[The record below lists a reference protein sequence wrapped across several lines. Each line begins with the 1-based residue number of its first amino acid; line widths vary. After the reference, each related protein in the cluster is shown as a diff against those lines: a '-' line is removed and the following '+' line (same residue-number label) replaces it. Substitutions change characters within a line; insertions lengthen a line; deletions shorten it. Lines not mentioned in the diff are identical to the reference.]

1 MTSSRLPEP
10 WDWKRSNL
18 ETTLTVPAESAAG
31 APAVLSGQ
39 LVTVRVPA
47 TSANLGPGYDSLGL
61 ALSLYDTLTVET
73 LAGGHLEFELSGEG
87 AQSLP
92 RDATHLVIRAITEA
106 LHRLGFRHDGLRIT
120 ADNVNPHGRGLGS
133 SASAVVAAVTAANAL
148 VPAGARRGKDWILQ
162 LTSEMEGHPDN
173 VAPAIFGGLALSWQD
188 SDRYSSTCA
197 TVVDTVVPVVAVPDY
212 ELSTDAARALLPASV
227 GHHAAAMN
235 SGRAALL
242 IHALTN
248 DPGLL
253 LPGTADYLH
262 QSYRA
267 QAMRP
272 SAELIAALRRAGH
285 AAVVSG
291 AGPTVLVLANGAAE
305 ADVVVGRI
313 EAHTAAN
320 TPDVGWRVMKLAV
333 DVEGAKVEE
342 HRR

>member
-1 MTSSRLPEP
+1 
-10 WDWKRSNL
+10 
-18 ETTLTVPAESAAG
+18 
-31 APAVLSGQ
+31 
-39 LVTVRVPA
+39 VTVRVPA

-61 ALSLYDTLTVET
+61 ALSLHDTLTVET
-73 LAGGHLEFELSGEG
+73 LGSGELEFELSGEG
-87 AQSLP
+87 AETLP
-92 RDATHLVIRAITEA
+92 RDASHLVVKAVTEA
-106 LHRLGFRHDGLRIT
+106 LHRLGFRHEGLRIT

-148 VPAGARRGKDWILQ
+148 VPESSRRGKDWILQ

-188 SDRYSSTCA
+188 SDQYSSTCA
-197 TVVDTVVPVVAVPDY
+197 TVVDSVIPVVAVPDY
-212 ELSTDAARALLPASV
+212 ELSTEAARALLPASV

-242 IHALTN
+242 IHALTSK
-248 DPGLL
+248 PEFLL
-253 LPGTADYLH
+253 AGTEDYLH

-267 QAMRP
+267 EAMRP
-272 SAELIAALRRAGH
+272 SADLIRALRYAGH

-291 AGPTVLVLANGAAE
+291 AGPTVLVLANGEDQAAL
-305 ADVVVGRI
+305 AVDFIGAYTR
-313 EAHTAAN
+313 AN

-333 DVEGAKVEE
+333 DVEGAKVGV

>member
-1 MTSSRLPEP
+1 M
-10 WDWKRSNL
+10 

-31 APAVLSGQ
+31 APAVAAGQ
-39 LVTVRVPA
+39 TVTVRVPA

-73 LAGGHLEFELSGEG
+73 LDSGELEFELSGEG
-87 AQSLP
+87 ADTLP
-92 RDATHLVIRAITEA
+92 RDASHLVARALTEA
-106 LHRLGFRHDGLRIT
+106 LHLLGFRHEGLRIT

-133 SASAVVAAVTAANAL
+133 SAAAVVAAATAANAL
-148 VPAGARRGKDWILQ
+148 VPEESRRGRDWVLQ
-162 LTSEMEGHPDN
+162 FTSRLEGHPDN

-188 SDRYSSTCA
+188 SDQYSSTCA
-197 TVVDTVVPVVAVPDY
+197 TVHGSIVPVVAVPDF
-212 ELSTDAARALLPASV
+212 ELSTEAARALLPASV

-242 IHALTN
+242 IHALTQQ
-248 DPGLL
+248 PEFLL
-253 LPGTADYLH
+253 AGTEDYLH

-291 AGPTVLVLANGAAE
+291 AGPTVLVLAAGEQEA
-305 ADVVVGRI
+305 ADVVGFI
-313 EAHTAAN
+313 EAFTAAN
-320 TPDVGWRVMKLAV
+320 TPDTGWRVMKLAV
-333 DVEGAKVEE
+333 DTEGAKVEV

>member
-1 MTSSRLPEP
+1 M
-10 WDWKRSNL
+10 
-18 ETTLTVPAESAAG
+18 PAESAAG
-31 APAVLSGQ
+31 APAVAAGQ
-39 LVTVRVPA
+39 TVTVRVPA

-73 LAGGHLEFELSGEG
+73 LDSGELEFELSGEG
-87 AQSLP
+87 ADTLP
-92 RDATHLVIRAITEA
+92 RDASHLVARALTEA
-106 LHRLGFRHDGLRIT
+106 LHLLGFRHEGLRIT

-133 SASAVVAAVTAANAL
+133 SAAAVVAAATAANAL
-148 VPAGARRGKDWILQ
+148 VPEESRRGRDWVLQ
-162 LTSEMEGHPDN
+162 FTSRLEGHPDN

-188 SDRYSSTCA
+188 SDQYSSTCA
-197 TVVDTVVPVVAVPDY
+197 TVHGSIVPVVAVPDF
-212 ELSTDAARALLPASV
+212 ELSTEAARALLPASV

-242 IHALTN
+242 IHALTQQ
-248 DPGLL
+248 PEFLL
-253 LPGTADYLH
+253 AGTEDYLH

-291 AGPTVLVLANGAAE
+291 AGPTVLVLAAGEQEA
-305 ADVVVGRI
+305 ADVVGFI
-313 EAHTAAN
+313 EAFTAAN
-320 TPDVGWRVMKLAV
+320 TPDTGWRVMKLAV
-333 DVEGAKVEE
+333 DTEGAKVEV

>member
-1 MTSSRLPEP
+1 MESTQPTATDRVVVAAGQ
-10 WDWKRSNL
+10 R
-18 ETTLTVPAESAAG
+18 LTVK
-31 APAVLSGQ
+31 
-39 LVTVRVPA
+39 VPG

-61 ALSLYDTLTVET
+61 ALSIYDTLTVET
-73 LAGGHLEFELSGEG
+73 LTTGELEFELSGEG
-87 AQSLP
+87 ADTLP
-92 RDATHLVIRAITEA
+92 RDATHLVVRAIDLA
-106 LHRLGFRHDGLRIT
+106 LERLGFQHSGLRIT

-148 VPAGARRGKDWILQ
+148 VPLEARQDNQWVLQ

-188 SDRYSSTCA
+188 SEQYSTTRAEVAPS
-197 TVVDTVVPVVAVPDY
+197 VVPVVAVPDY
-212 ELSTDAARALLPASV
+212 ELSTETARGLLPASV

-242 IHALTN
+242 IHALTTE
-248 DPGLL
+248 PGLL
-253 LPGTADYLH
+253 LPGTEDYLH

-272 SAELIAALRRAGH
+272 SADLIAALRTAGH

-291 AGPTVLVLANGAAE
+291 AGPTVMVLANGADEAAE
-305 ADVVVGRI
+305 AVDFI
-313 EAHTAAN
+313 NSFTSTN
-320 TPDVGWRVMKLAV
+320 TPDVGWRVMTLAV
-333 DVEGAKVEE
+333 DVQGARVEV